1 MKVSQRLHNNTYAP
15 GIATY
20 GIQGKTGKTG
30 EPGAGM
36 FFTDYN
42 IDTDIFNGFAQKIT
56 SRKLPLQH
64 EEVILNRNYINGDTF
79 VTKDGNIYM
88 LMDIS
93 TLSTTYANGGNISG
107 IDVTSIL
114 QKIGEF
120 NKQDTIFEDNT
131 ICSSTLIITDNPN
144 DTENDTNS
152 LLRLNHMNNN
162 TGAISFINLNALYSN
177 SANINLDIQ
186 YDNTLRAFIFKSQYP
201 IVLDANTFVKYD
213 NQLNQLADYSPVI
226 TKDNNITNFYGICSH
241 VKYTLDTSIFNY
253 TKPKDNT
260 IYFGCIY
267 KVNLQVDEDYKN
279 ILQNYITTYDTS
291 ALTIHIQN
299 GNYQDYQLYRNI
311 ESTYHFR
318 QDYDIVNQNAMINTV
333 NNDIKNIYVSL
344 IDNIEVFL
352 NKIEN

>member
-30 EPGAGM
+30 EPGSGM

-64 EEVILNRNYINGDTF
+64 EDVILNRNYINGDTF

-93 TLSTTYANGGNISG
+93 TLSTTYTNGGNISG

-120 NKQDTIFEDNT
+120 NKEDTIFENNT

-162 TGAISFINLNALYSN
+162 T
-177 SANINLDIQ
+177 
-186 YDNTLRAFIFKSQYP
+186 
-201 IVLDANTFVKYD
+201 
-213 NQLNQLADYSPVI
+213 
-226 TKDNNITNFYGICSH
+226 
-241 VKYTLDTSIFNY
+241 
-253 TKPKDNT
+253 
-260 IYFGCIY
+260 
-267 KVNLQVDEDYKN
+267 
-279 ILQNYITTYDTS
+279 
-291 ALTIHIQN
+291 
-299 GNYQDYQLYRNI
+299 
-311 ESTYHFR
+311 
-318 QDYDIVNQNAMINTV
+318 
-333 NNDIKNIYVSL
+333 
-344 IDNIEVFL
+344 
-352 NKIEN
+352 